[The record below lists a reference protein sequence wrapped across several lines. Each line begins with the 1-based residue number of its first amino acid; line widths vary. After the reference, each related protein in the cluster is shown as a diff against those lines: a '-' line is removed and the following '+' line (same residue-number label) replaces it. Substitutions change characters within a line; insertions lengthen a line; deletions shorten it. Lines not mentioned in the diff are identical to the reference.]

1 MTRLQII
8 PFRMLSCMASSWMLA
23 AGAVSPAMAAP
34 GHYPISAEQVAAT
47 MDRIGMRIAPDQ
59 VTLLT
64 EVVATTSAPRL
75 RVNSVEPWSD
85 GRLRARLECESPE
98 QCLPFF
104 VGLRVNGAQSEAAG
118 ALPELPVAAPRLAR
132 AIAIRNGD
140 EAILRL
146 DSERVHIRLSVIC
159 LENGAQGQTIRVT
172 TKDRKMTYR
181 AQVVDGA
188 TLQGRL

>member
-1 MTRLQII
+1 MTRVQTIL
-8 PFRMLSCMASSWMLA
+8 PLMLSGMLA
-23 AGAVSPAMAAP
+23 AGAVSPAMAAS

-47 MDRIGMRIAPDQ
+47 MDRMGMLIAPEQ
-59 VTLLT
+59 VMLLT
-64 EVVATTSAPRL
+64 QVVATTSAPRL

-85 GRLRARLECESPE
+85 GNFRARLECESPE

-104 VGLRVNGAQSEAAG
+104 VGLRVNGDQSQAAG
-118 ALPELPVAAPRLAR
+118 AQTEAPAALWSSRLPK
-132 AIAIRNGD
+132 AIAIKNGD
-140 EAILRL
+140 EAVLRL

-159 LENGAQGQTIRVT
+159 LENGAQGQMIRVT
-172 TKDRKMTYR
+172 SKDRKMTYR

>member
-1 MTRLQII
+1 MTRLQIV
-8 PFRMLSCMASSWMLA
+8 LSWMMAIGA
-23 AGAVSPAMAAP
+23 AYPAVAAS
-34 GHYPISAEQVAAT
+34 GHYPINAEQVAAT
-47 MDRIGMRIAPDQ
+47 MNRMGMRVAPEQ

-64 EVVATTSAPRL
+64 QVVATTNAPRL
-75 RVNSVEPWSD
+75 RVNSVEPWND
-85 GRLRARLECESPE
+85 GSLRARLECESPE

-104 VGLRVNGAQSEAAG
+104 VGLRVNGGQSQAG
-118 ALPELPVAAPRLAR
+118 AQPDASAIVSSSRLPK

>member
-1 MTRLQII
+1 MTRVQII
-8 PFRMLSCMASSWMLA
+8 LSWTLA
-23 AGAVSPAMAAP
+23 AGAVFPAMAAP
-34 GHYPISAEQVAAT
+34 GRYPISVEQVAAT
-47 MDRIGMRIAPDQ
+47 MGRMGIRIAPEQ

-64 EVVATTSAPRL
+64 QVVATTSAPRL
-75 RVNSVEPWSD
+75 VVHSVEPWSD

-104 VGLRVNGAQSEAAG
+104 VGLRVNGDQSQAAG
-118 ALPELPVAAPRLAR
+118 AQTEAPAALSSSRLPK
-132 AIAIRNGD
+132 AIAIKNGD
-140 EAILRL
+140 EAVLRL

-172 TKDRKMTYR
+172 SKDRKMTYR

>member
-1 MTRLQII
+1 MTRMQII
-8 PFRMLSCMASSWMLA
+8 FPWVLA
-23 AGAVSPAMAAP
+23 AGAASYAMAAP
-34 GHYPISAEQVAAT
+34 GRYPISAEQVAAT
-47 MDRIGMRIAPDQ
+47 MGRMGMQIAPEQ

-64 EVVATTSAPRL
+64 QVVATTSAPRL

-104 VGLRVNGAQSEAAG
+104 VGLRVNGDQSQAASAQSAPAVFSISR
-118 ALPELPVAAPRLAR
+118 LPK
-132 AIAIRNGD
+132 AITIRNGD

-146 DSERVHIRLSVIC
+146 DSERVHIRLTVIC

-172 TKDRKMTYR
+172 SKDRKMTYR